1 MSDWDFLH
9 EMKDEGYSS
18 EDIADAAASGAS
30 PRDWE
35 YIAKQEAKVALEELK
50 QLRDSGGISRDEFK
64 KRKSELLGA

>member
-18 EDIADAAASGAS
+18 EDIANAAASGAS
-30 PRDWE
+30 PQDWE
-35 YIAKQEAKVALEELK
+35 YIAKQEAKVLLEDLNK
-50 QLRDSGGISRDEFK
+50 LRDSGEISHDEFK